1 MLSKR
6 ILFAALLL
14 SVSVGVVAQMKRYDT
29 DFMLSRKKFVMT
41 IPIEV
46 ERDQIYLPV
55 TIGGRQYRFKLDT
68 GASQGVIYDDVEM
81 PGLQELGY
89 ITSEDATGMSRQV
102 TTVQLPPMTLD
113 SLTISGFKVQRMRRN
128 VVRPGEDGIIG
139 FALFHR
145 GLGARIDTRVRQMTL
160 TDRKNYFKAAEGE
173 ALKYRLSWHVPYVK
187 VSPFEGAEDEV
198 LFDSGSPMLYA
209 PNGERLGQME
219 STVPAV
225 TDQIQGVTYGSRAMG
240 HFGSEH
246 SHKITLL
253 KLERLKWGS
262 FEFQDVHCATVQ
274 GGSHVG
280 AQVLQYGAMIIDPF
294 RKQLVF
300 QPYDGA
306 TSCQVPDRR
315 ADILMVEK
323 DGKAMV
329 GVVMEQG
336 RAWEAGFRPGQVI
349 EKVDGKDLSFDEFNA
364 YRWVKGQEYEFTL
377 RLPIGINTVLRAFWP
392 LYYNQIQKEE

>member
-1 MLSKR
+1 M
-6 ILFAALLL
+6 LL
-14 SVSVGVVAQMKRYDT
+14 SVCVGVVAQMKRYDT
-29 DFMLSRKKFVMT
+29 DFALSQKKFVMT
-41 IPIEV
+41 MPIEV

-68 GASQGVIYDDVEM
+68 GASQGVIYDDVNM
-81 PGLQELGY
+81 PGLKELGY
-89 ITSEDATGMSRQV
+89 IKSEDAIGVSRQV
-102 TTVQLPPMTLD
+102 TTVELPPMKLG
-113 SLTISGFKVQRMRRN
+113 SFTISGFKVQRMRRN
-128 VVRPGEDGIIG
+128 VVRRGEDGIIG

-145 GLGARIDTRVRQMTL
+145 GLAAKIDTRAKQMTL
-160 TDRKNYFKAAEGE
+160 TDRKKYYKAVEGE
-173 ALKYRLSWHVPYVK
+173 VLKYRLVWHVPYVK
-187 VSPFEGAEDEV
+187 VSPFEGLEDIV

-209 PNGERLGQME
+209 PNSERLAQMKA
-219 STVPAV
+219 TVPAV
-225 TDQIQGVTYGSRAMG
+225 VDQIEGVTYGSRAMG

-246 SHKITLL
+246 AHQITLL
-253 KLERLKWGS
+253 KLERLKWGG

-306 TSCQVPDRR
+306 SSCQVPDRR
-315 ADILMVEK
+315 ADIVMVEK
-323 DGKAMV
+323 DGEAMV

-336 RAWEAGFRPGQVI
+336 KAWEAGFRPGQVI
-349 EKVDGKDLSFDEFNA
+349 EKVDGKPLNFEEFNA

-377 RLPIGINTVLRAFWP
+377 RLPIGVSTTIRAFWP
-392 LYYNQIQKEE
+392 LYYNQKEKEE

>member
-1 MLSKR
+1 M
-6 ILFAALLL
+6 
-14 SVSVGVVAQMKRYDT
+14 VCVGVVAQMKRYDT
-29 DFMLSRKKFVMT
+29 DFALSRKNFVMT
-41 IPIEV
+41 MPIEV

-68 GASQGVIYDDVEM
+68 GASQGVIYDDVRM
-81 PGLQELGY
+81 PGLKELGY
-89 ITSEDATGMSRQV
+89 IKSEDATGESRQV
-102 TTVQLPPMTLD
+102 TTVELPPMTLD

-128 VVRPGEDGIIG
+128 VVRRGEDGIIG

-145 GLGARIDTRVRQMTL
+145 GLAAKIDTRTRQMTL
-160 TDRKNYFKAAEGE
+160 TDRKNYYKFVEGE
-173 ALKYRLSWHVPYVK
+173 ILKYRLTWHVPYVK

-198 LFDSGSPMLYA
+198 LFDTGSPMLYA
-209 PNGERLGQME
+209 PNSHRLAQME
-219 STVPAV
+219 FAVPAV
-225 TDQIQGVTYGSRAMG
+225 AEQTEGVTYGSRAMG

-246 SHKITLL
+246 AHKITLL

-280 AQVLQYGAMIIDPF
+280 AQMLEYGAIIIDPF

-315 ADILMVEK
+315 ADIVMVEK

-336 RAWEAGFRPGQVI
+336 RAWQAGFRQGQVI
-349 EKVDGKDLSFDEFNA
+349 EKVNGEPLSFDEFNA
-364 YRWVKGQEYEFTL
+364 YRWVKGQEYVFIL
-377 RLPIGINTVLRAFWP
+377 RLPIGINTTIRALWP
-392 LYYNQIQKEE
+392 LYYNQKEKEE

>member
-14 SVSVGVVAQMKRYDT
+14 SVCVGVVAQMKRYDT
-29 DFMLSRKKFVMT
+29 DFTLSRKNFVMT

-46 ERDQIYLPV
+46 EREQIYLPV

-81 PGLQELGY
+81 PGLKELGY
-89 ITSEDATGMSRQV
+89 IKSEDATGESRQV

-128 VVRPGEDGIIG
+128 VVRPDEDGIIG

-145 GLGARIDTRVRQMTL
+145 GLAARIDTRAGQMTL
-160 TDRKNYFKAAEGE
+160 TDRKNYYKTVEGE

-209 PNGERLGQME
+209 PNGERLAQME
-219 STVPAV
+219 TTVPGV
-225 TDQIQGVTYGSRAMG
+225 NGQIEGVTYGSRAMG

-246 SHKITLL
+246 SHKIILL
-253 KLERLKWGS
+253 KLERLKWGN

-280 AQVLQYGAMIIDPF
+280 AQVLQYGAVIIDPF

-315 ADILMVEK
+315 ADIVMVEK

-336 RAWEAGFRPGQVI
+336 RAWQAGFRHDYVI
-349 EKVDGKDLSFDEFNA
+349 EKVDGEPITFDQFNS

-377 RLPIGINTVLRAFWP
+377 RLPIGILTTIRALWP
-392 LYYNQIQKEE
+392 LQYNQK